1 MNKITKKWVVIFL
14 VAVNIVFFSNA
25 IAHSQ
30 PSSIENTISNNQCF
44 IDPGLN
50 LTVTNVA
57 LAEGNSEDQIK
68 MGDRIDVGI
77 KILQNKQLITLN
89 SAIEQNLISPRKL
102 VLYLNDY
109 ALEGVTSSPVSND
122 KLRFQLKRT
131 ATSLDSWN
139 AILGG
144 SLSLK
149 PRNVKVSLGCLEGIS
164 IPSGIETQIDLNTG
178 LSKLFLVMFVFL
190 LLLFL
195 RISRDSIRDDSPV
208 PSFSYDLSEDKEIP
222 YNPSSISSFAKK
234 LFGKRYKNKPPFSL
248 GRTQMAWWF
257 FIVTGS
263 FLFIFTITGDLTNII
278 NGQALVL
285 IGISASTGISA
296 VLIDDG
302 KNSLSAQK
310 VEKLQSEIKSLKNR
324 KADLSTDKQEEIN
337 NINEEITEKE
347 KSISAIKSAIP
358 KSSGFIKDLLTN
370 ENGVSFHRYQIFV
383 WTIIL
388 GIIFLIEI
396 VKNLKFPEFDSSLLT
411 LQGISAG
418 TYLGFKFP
426 ENSKSMNNSDISKS
440 SE

>member
-1 MNKITKKWVVIFL
+1 MY
-14 VAVNIVFFSNA
+14 
-25 IAHSQ
+25 
-30 PSSIENTISNNQCF
+30 
-44 IDPGLN
+44 G
-50 LTVTNVA
+50 
-57 LAEGNSEDQIK
+57 
-68 MGDRIDVGI
+68 
-77 KILQNKQLITLN
+77 
-89 SAIEQNLISPRKL
+89 
-102 VLYLNDY
+102 
-109 ALEGVTSSPVSND
+109 
-122 KLRFQLKRT
+122 
-131 ATSLDSWN
+131 
-139 AILGG
+139 
-144 SLSLK
+144 
-149 PRNVKVSLGCLEGIS
+149 NVKVSLGCLEGIS